1 MDRFPRNETLLETF
15 QWRIEQSSDDIAFKF
30 NDRETT
36 YKEYDQKANRV
47 ANGIIAEG
55 CSPNSRVAVLAK
67 NSDMYAE
74 IMFGSLK
81 SRTALVGLNW
91 RLAPPEVVF
100 VVNDS
105 ESEVLFVGPDFYEL
119 VDSIKHEFSHVRQI
133 IAMEDDHDSWQSY
146 ESWRD
151 SFEDTDPKLKG
162 NADDDVIQLYT
173 SGTTGHP
180 KGVRLTNK
188 NINASTPMVEET
200 WGKDWHEKSV
210 NFVLSPLFHIAGSNI
225 VIMGVVFGCKNI
237 VIPEPD
243 PGLILH
249 LIHTEKIETAFMVPA
264 LIQFL
269 INHPDAKTTDFS
281 SLRQIVYGA
290 SPISEDTLVKA
301 IEVMGCEFWQ
311 VYGLT
316 ETSGIGTTLS
326 PEAHDPKL
334 GKLRSCGQKYTG
346 VDIKVVDGANQ
357 EVPIGEV
364 GEILI
369 RSSAIMKGYWN
380 RDEATKESIVDEWFY
395 TGDAGYFDK
404 EDFLYIHDRVKDMII
419 SGGEN
424 IYPAEVENALMSH
437 PDIIDAAVVGVPD
450 DKWGE
455 TVKAFIT
462 LRNDVYDNATDLL
475 DKLDDYLSEGIDFA
489 NELSSKGSEL
499 GRYIENEI
507 ISYSKKQIASYKCPT
522 SIEFIKNIPRNPSGK
537 ILRRVLREPFW
548 DEKGR
553 NVS

>member
-1 MDRFPRNETLLETF
+1 MHRFPRNETLLETF

-30 NDRETT
+30 NGRETT

-74 IMFGSLK
+74 ILFGSLK
-81 SRTALVGLNW
+81 SRTALVGINW
-91 RLAPPEVVF
+91 RLAAPEVVF

-105 ESEVLFVGPDFYEL
+105 ESELLFVGPDFYEL
-119 VDSIKHEFSHVRQI
+119 IDSIKDEFTHVRQI
-133 IAMEDDHDSWQSY
+133 IAIEDDHVSWQSY
-146 ESWRD
+146 ASWRN
-151 SFEDTDPKLKG
+151 SFEDNDPKLTG
-162 NADDDVIQLYT
+162 HADDDVIQLYT

-188 NINASTPMVEET
+188 NVNASTPMVEET
-200 WGKDWHEKSV
+200 WGKPWHEKSV

-249 LIHTEKIETAFMVPA
+249 MIHTEKIETAFMVPA

-269 INHPDAKTTDFS
+269 LNHPDAKTTDFS

-290 SPISEDTLVKA
+290 SPISEDTLLKA

-326 PEAHDPKL
+326 PDHHEPSL
-334 GKLRSCGQKYTG
+334 GKLRSCGKKYTG
-346 VDIKVVDGANQ
+346 VDIRIVDDDKN
-357 EVPIGEV
+357 EVALGEV
-364 GEILI
+364 GEIVI
-369 RSSAIMKGYWN
+369 KSSVIMKGYWN
-380 RDEATKESIVDEWFY
+380 RDEANKESIVDGWFY
-395 TGDAGYFDK
+395 TGDAGYFDDD
-404 EDFLYIHDRVKDMII
+404 DFLYIYDRVKDMII

-437 PDIIDAAVVGVPD
+437 PDIMDAGVVGVPD

-455 TVKAFIT
+455 TVKGFVILKEGSNIT
-462 LRNDVYDNATDLL
+462 EA
-475 DKLDDYLSEGIDFA
+475 
-489 NELSSKGSEL
+489 
-499 GRYIENEI
+499 EI
-507 ISYSKKQIASYKCPT
+507 IASTKQKIASYKCPT
-522 SIEFIKNIPRNPSGK
+522 SINFITEMPRNPSGK
-537 ILRRVLREPFW
+537 ILRRELRAPYW
-548 DEKGR
+548 DKEGR

>member
-1 MDRFPRNETLLETF
+1 MNRFPRKDTLLEVF
-15 QWRIEQSSDDIAFKF
+15 QWRIEKSSSDIAFKF
-30 NDRETT
+30 NEQDLT
-36 YKEYDQKANRV
+36 YGEYDLRANQV
-47 ANGIIAEG
+47 ANGLINEG
-55 CSPNSRVAVLAK
+55 CLPNSRVAVLAK
-67 NSDMYAE
+67 NSLSYAE
-74 IMFGSLK
+74 IIFGSLK
-81 SRTALVGLNW
+81 TRTALVGLNW
-91 RLAPPEVVF
+91 RLAGPEVIF

-119 VDSIKHEFSHVRQI
+119 VDSVKDQFTHVKRI
-133 IAMEDDHDSWQSY
+133 IAMDESHDVWQSY
-146 ESWRD
+146 SSWRD
-151 SFEDTDPKLKG
+151 ASNNVDPELEG
-162 NADDDVIQLYT
+162 HADDDVIQLYT

-200 WGKDWHEKSV
+200 WGKDWHEGSV

-243 PGLILH
+243 PGRILH
-249 LIHTEKIETAFMVPA
+249 LIDTEKIETAFMVPA

-269 INHPDAKTTDFS
+269 LNHPDAKTTDFS

-290 SPISEDTLVKA
+290 SPISEDTLLKA

-316 ETSGIGTTLS
+316 ETSGIGTTLP
-326 PEAHDPKL
+326 PEAHDPAL
-334 GKLRSCGQKYTG
+334 GKLRSCGSKYTG
-346 VDIKVVDGANQ
+346 VEIKVVDDTNN
-357 EVPIGEV
+357 ELPTGEV
-364 GEILI
+364 GEIVI
-369 RSSAIMKGYWN
+369 KSPVIMKGYWN
-380 RDEATKESIVDEWFY
+380 RDEANSESIVDDWFF
-395 TGDAGYFDK
+395 TGDAGYFDD
-404 EDFLYIHDRVKDMII
+404 EGYLYIHDRVKDMII

-462 LRNDVYDNATDLL
+462 LRDDLYDNATEIL
-475 DKLDDYLSEGIDFA
+475 DKIDDYLNEGIDLA
-489 NELSSKGSEL
+489 NELSNKGSEL
-499 GRYIENEI
+499 GKYIESEI
-507 ISYSKKQIASYKCPT
+507 ISYSKQQIASYKCPT

-548 DEKGR
+548 VGKGR
-553 NVS
+553 SVS

>member
-15 QWRIEQSSDDIAFKF
+15 QWRIEESSDDIAFKF

-55 CSPNSRVAVLAK
+55 CLPNSRVAVLAK

-119 VDSIKHEFSHVRQI
+119 VDSIKDEFSHVRQI

-188 NINASTPMVEET
+188 NVNASTPMVEET

-269 INHPDAKTTDFS
+269 LNHPDAKTTDFS

-290 SPISEDTLVKA
+290 SPISEDTLLKA

-326 PEAHDPKL
+326 PDHHDPLL
-334 GKLRSCGQKYTG
+334 GKLRSCGKKYTG
-346 VDIKVVDGANQ
+346 VDIRIIDDDKN
-357 EVPIGEV
+357 EVALGEV
-364 GEILI
+364 GEIVI
-369 RSSAIMKGYWN
+369 KSSAVMKGYWN
-380 RDEATKESIVDEWFY
+380 RDEANKESIVDGWFY
-395 TGDAGYFDK
+395 TGDVGYFDD
-404 EDFLYIHDRVKDMII
+404 EDFLYIYDRVKDMII

-437 PDIIDAAVVGVPD
+437 PDIIDAGVVGVPD

-455 TVKAFIT
+455 TVKGFVILKEGSTIT
-462 LRNDVYDNATDLL
+462 EA
-475 DKLDDYLSEGIDFA
+475 
-489 NELSSKGSEL
+489 
-499 GRYIENEI
+499 EI
-507 ISYSKKQIASYKCPT
+507 IASTKEKIASYKCPT
-522 SIEFIKNIPRNPSGK
+522 SINFINELPRNPSGK
-537 ILRRVLREPFW
+537 ILRRELRAPYWNKE
-548 DEKGR
+548 GR
-553 NVS
+553 NIS

>member
-1 MDRFPRNETLLETF
+1 MQRFPRNETLLETF
-15 QWRIEQSSDDIAFKF
+15 QWRIEQSADQIAFKF

-36 YKEYDQKANRV
+36 YREYDQKANRV

-91 RLAPPEVVF
+91 RLAAPEVVF

-119 VDSIKHEFSHVRQI
+119 VDSIKDEFTHVRQI
-133 IAMEDDHDSWQSY
+133 IAMEDDHDSWPSY
-146 ESWRD
+146 ASWRD
-151 SFEDTDPKLKG
+151 SFGDTDPNLKG

-269 INHPDAKTTDFS
+269 VNHPDAKTTNFS

-290 SPISEDTLVKA
+290 SPISEDILVKA

-346 VDIKVVDGANQ
+346 VEIRVVNDANQ
-357 EVPIGEV
+357 EVPHGEV

-369 RSSAIMKGYWN
+369 KSSAIMKGYWN
-380 RDEATKESIVDEWFY
+380 RDEANKESIVDEWFY
-395 TGDAGYFDK
+395 TGDAGYFDD
-404 EDFLYIHDRVKDMII
+404 EGFLYIHDRVKDMII

-462 LRNDVYDNATDLL
+462 LRADVYVNTTDLL
-475 DKLDDYLSEGIDFA
+475 DKLDDFLSDGIDFA
-489 NELSSKGSEL
+489 KELSNKGSEL

-507 ISYSKKQIASYKCPT
+507 ISYSKKNIASYKCPT

-548 DEKGR
+548 VEKGR
-553 NVS
+553 NIS

>member
-1 MDRFPRNETLLETF
+1 MNKFPRNETLLETF

-30 NDRETT
+30 NGRETT

-47 ANGIIAEG
+47 ANGIIAED

-74 IMFGSLK
+74 ILFGSLK
-81 SRTALVGLNW
+81 SRTALVGINW
-91 RLAPPEVVF
+91 RLAAPEVVF

-105 ESEVLFVGPDFYEL
+105 KSELLFVGPDFYEL
-119 VDSIKHEFSHVRQI
+119 IDSIKDQFTHVRQI
-133 IAMEDDHDSWQSY
+133 IAIEDDHDSWQSY
-146 ESWRD
+146 TSWRN
-151 SFEDTDPKLKG
+151 SFGDKNPKLTG
-162 NADDDVIQLYT
+162 HADDDVIQLYT

-188 NINASTPMVEET
+188 NVNASTPMVEET

-249 LIHTEKIETAFMVPA
+249 MIHTEKIETAFMVPA

-269 INHPDAKTTDFS
+269 LNHPDAKTTDFS

-290 SPISEDTLVKA
+290 SPISEDTLLKA

-326 PEAHDPKL
+326 
-334 GKLRSCGQKYTG
+334 
-346 VDIKVVDGANQ
+346 
-357 EVPIGEV
+357 
-364 GEILI
+364 LI
-369 RSSAIMKGYWN
+369 IMN
-380 RDEATKESIVDEWFY
+380 
-395 TGDAGYFDK
+395 
-404 EDFLYIHDRVKDMII
+404 
-419 SGGEN
+419 
-424 IYPAEVENALMSH
+424 
-437 PDIIDAAVVGVPD
+437 
-450 DKWGE
+450 
-455 TVKAFIT
+455 
-462 LRNDVYDNATDLL
+462 LL
-475 DKLDDYLSEGIDFA
+475 
-489 NELSSKGSEL
+489 
-499 GRYIENEI
+499 
-507 ISYSKKQIASYKCPT
+507 
-522 SIEFIKNIPRNPSGK
+522 
-537 ILRRVLREPFW
+537 
-548 DEKGR
+548 
-553 NVS
+553 